1 MVQRRSVLV
10 GMAAVAAAGLTG
22 GSASAQEA
30 KTMAPQVGDILVRAS
45 GKDMTPL
52 KPDDIVLDAR
62 PINAWPAD
70 PATGLPRDGTLFN
83 LLLLSRWNPAEMT
96 ADAQANAVDGVIANT
111 VICTHAGCEITD
123 WVEDQ
128 KILECPCHLSR
139 FNLRQNGAV
148 AQGPAARKLPAL
160 GLALSG
166 ANIVVAKTFDGRLG
180 GDAE

>member
-1 MVQRRSVLV
+1 MS
-10 GMAAVAAAGLTG
+10 
-22 GSASAQEA
+22 
-30 KTMAPQVGDILVRAS
+30 PQIGDLLVRAS
-45 GKDMTPL
+45 GTDLTPL
-52 KPDDIVLDAR
+52 TPDDIVLDAR

-70 PATGLPRDGTLFN
+70 PATGKPRDGTLFN
-83 LLLLSRWNPAEMT
+83 LLLLSRWNLPEMT

-128 KILECPCHLSR
+128 KIIECPCHYSR

-166 ANIVVAKTFDGRLG
+166 NNIVVAKAFDGRLG